1 MAELAGIGGLNEK
14 RGKKIMGSWGVRGE
28 HSNGKL
34 EPLPSV
40 EEHWL
45 FGALEEKIKFPQLN
59 IEERWMEVD

>member
-1 MAELAGIGGLNEK
+1 MAELGGIGRLNEK

-40 EEHWL
+40 EEH
-45 FGALEEKIKFPQLN
+45 
-59 IEERWMEVD
+59 